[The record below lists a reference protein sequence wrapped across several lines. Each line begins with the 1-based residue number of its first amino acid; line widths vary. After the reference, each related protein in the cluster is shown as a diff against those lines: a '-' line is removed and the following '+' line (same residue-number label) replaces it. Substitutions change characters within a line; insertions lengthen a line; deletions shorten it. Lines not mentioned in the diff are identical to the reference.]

1 MLIENPDIDIDIKEN
16 PSKLAELKNL
26 LLYPENLEFAY
37 VLAVLLVKAEE
48 NQYSTLPEQEAFLLK
63 IQKE

>member
-1 MLIENPDIDIDIKEN
+1 MLIENPDIKEN
-16 PSKLAELKNL
+16 PSKLAD
-26 LLYPENLEFAY
+26 PENLEFAY

>member
-1 MLIENPDIDIDIKEN
+1 MLIENPDIDIKEN